1 MSRDRASA
9 RCAVR
14 LRSRNVVVVFVGRCG
29 GCSAESLAHA
39 VGIGKQRY
47 RIVSCVMNVLG
58 RCFAEDVG
66 GSFCSSLLP
75 FGHIADSLLTA
86 VSLVIAALRYSREV
100 FWMCRVSVDGVVPL
114 DISSTTEAEQAS
126 SRLATGAL

>member
-47 RIVSCVMNVLG
+47 RIISCVMNVLG

-66 GSFCSSLLP
+66 GGFCSSVLP
-75 FGHIADSLLTA
+75 FGHIADS
-86 VSLVIAALRYSREV
+86 
-100 FWMCRVSVDGVVPL
+100 
-114 DISSTTEAEQAS
+114 QA
-126 SRLATGAL
+126 RPCL